1 MNEELLRAEG
11 VAVRDTFEHSRLVV
25 EHRARKLGLGLYLNA
40 LAIAAAHG

>member
-25 EHRARKLGLGLYLNA
+25 EHRARKLGLYLNA
-40 LAIAAAHG
+40 PAIAAANG

>member
-11 VAVRDTFEHSRLVV
+11 VAVRDTFEHSRLVI
-25 EHRARKLGLGLYLNA
+25 EHLNA